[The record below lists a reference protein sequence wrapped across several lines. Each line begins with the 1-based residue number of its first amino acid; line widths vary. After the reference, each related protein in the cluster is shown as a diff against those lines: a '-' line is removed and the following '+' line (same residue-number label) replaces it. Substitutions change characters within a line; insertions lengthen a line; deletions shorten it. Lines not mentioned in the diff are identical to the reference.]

1 MWKYLLHQLT
11 FHLERFHPADYST
24 STPVSFSVYAPNGSF
39 CWWQVIAPVWAS
51 QTVCPH
57 IRWHPHR
64 DYPSQPAVEFVVV
77 LVVVVGLLVVLSVA
91 ASVAVVVVVH

>member
-1 MWKYLLHQLT
+1 MI
-11 FHLERFHPADYST
+11 D
-24 STPVSFSVYAPNGSF
+24 
-39 CWWQVIAPVWAS
+39 PVWAS

-64 DYPSQPAVEFVVV
+64 DYPSQPAVACVV
-77 LVVVVGLLVVLSVA
+77 VVVVGALVVLAAA